1 MLNKLGLAFLLC
13 IPFSYGH
20 ISYQCAKKSLFG
32 FAELLGARK
41 CPDKDNF
48 YLCSCHF
55 EEVIKERFKNI
66 FQLASL
72 KNTPQHTALNVSL
85 AKLKDQNPSEQEVLK
100 FIADHKKYDEINYAP
115 NILRDNLSYCVSLK
129 KIEIF
134 LKVANISINDPILK
148 NSTLGAGIKTILDA
162 VTYQVICEQC
172 IYDGQPNFK
181 IIKELIKRGATPN
194 TEFVTDLKKELIE
207 NKESYISNGRR
218 DVQGQQKMINTADK
232 VLTLYKKLPTV
243 H

>member
-13 IPFSYGH
+13 ISFSYGQV
-20 ISYQCAKKSLFG
+20 SYQCAKKSLFG
-32 FAELLGARK
+32 FAELLGAKK
-41 CPDKDNF
+41 CPEKDNY
-48 YLCSCHF
+48 YLCSSDS
-55 EEVIKERFKNI
+55 EEVIQDRLKKI
-66 FQLASL
+66 FQLARL
-72 KNTPQHTALNVSL
+72 KGTPQHTALNVPL
-85 AKLKDQNPSEQEVLK
+85 AKLKGQSPSEQEVLK
-100 FIADHKKYDEINYAP
+100 FIEDHKKFNEIDNAP
-115 NILRDNLSYCVSLK
+115 NVLRDNLSYCVSLK

-194 TEFVTDLKKELIE
+194 TEFIADLKKELIE

-232 VLTLYKKLPTV
+232 VLTLYKRLPTV